1 MSKAGMRE
9 DHLAAQTLGEVLRE
23 GAVPG
28 VDGRV
33 LFLGA
38 QPATVEQVAGSRS
51 WTCVQGLRPVAAAL
65 EAGWHSVT
73 SEAPDAGDRF
83 DTVLVL
89 PPRQRDLARA
99 FLARAVAY
107 ARPGGRVTAAMANL
121 EGARSGERDLAGLIG
136 EVEHVSRNKCRVF
149 GGRIDP
155 ERVDRTL
162 LDAWLAHDRVR
173 PILDGRF
180 RSRPGLF
187 AWDRVDPA
195 SALLAEHLPPDL
207 SGSVADLGAGYG
219 YLSTQALQRC
229 PGIRSL
235 DLYEA
240 DARALE
246 PARANLARAVE
257 TSGRDVPVRV
267 HWHDVTTGLPQP
279 CDAVICNPPFHTGRA
294 DRPELGRAFIEAA
307 AAALRPGGSLW
318 MVANR
323 HLPYEATLHAC
334 FASVHTVA
342 ERDGFKVVHA
352 VKGGGVSP

>member
-1 MSKAGMRE
+1 MRDE
-9 DHLAAQTLGEVLRE
+9 HIAARTLGEVLRE
-23 GAVPG
+23 GAVPP
-28 VDGRV
+28 VEGRV

-38 QPATVEQVAGSRS
+38 HPATAEQVPGSRS
-51 WTCVQGLRPVAAAL
+51 WTCVQSMRPVAVAL
-65 EAGWHSVT
+65 EAGWHSVS
-73 SEAPDAGDRF
+73 SEVSDAGDPF
-83 DTVLVL
+83 ETVLVL

-99 FLARAVAY
+99 FLARAVAS

-121 EGARSGERDLAGLIG
+121 EGARSGERDLAALIG
-136 EVEHVSRNKCRVF
+136 EVEHLSRNKCRVF

-155 ERVDRTL
+155 ERLDRTL
-162 LDAWLAHDRVR
+162 LDDWLALDRVR
-173 PILDGRF
+173 PILEGRF
-180 RSRPGLF
+180 LSRPGLF

-195 SALLAEHLPPDL
+195 SVLLAEHLPHDL
-207 SGSVADLGAGYG
+207 AGNVADLGAGYG
-219 YLSTQALQRC
+219 YLSIQALQRC

-246 PARANLARAVE
+246 PARENLAQAMAA
-257 TSGRDVPVRV
+257 SGRDIPVRV
-267 HWHDVTTGLPQP
+267 HWHDVTSGLPQP

-307 AAALRPGGSLW
+307 AEALRPGGALW

-323 HLPYEATLHAC
+323 HLPYEATLAGR
-334 FASVHTVA
+334 FASVHAVA

-352 VKGGGVSP
+352 VKGGDASS